1 MQSKSPD
8 MKFTFL
14 LILPFLLPNI
24 LLAQKEFQLEDF
36 HLDGSAKQISEECF
50 QLVPDSER
58 AAGSIWNKKAI
69 DLNESLDMEL
79 KVMFGC
85 KDRAGADGIVLVF
98 SSESVQTG
106 WSGEGMGFMGLYHSL
121 GIEIDTWR
129 NEHLLDPKEDHM
141 AVMANGNTR
150 HRLNLAGPKVIPN
163 VEDCRLHS
171 LQVKWAPSSKT
182 LSVTL
187 DGEHQIS
194 YTGDIVRT
202 IFRGESQVYWGI
214 TAATGRYSNRH
225 EFCIEKLEYT
235 TPEVISL
242 DFDLN
247 TQQQLLEGKT
257 ITLNGVEFPSGS
269 NQLTKKSLQEA
280 ERLYRF
286 LKEHPKHHVSI
297 NGHTDSNGAEAANE
311 QLSKK
316 RASTI
321 ANYLEQK
328 GIDLERIKFN
338 GYGEKFPIADNDTEA
353 GRTKNRRIDV
363 FVFVPQA

>member
-1 MQSKSPD
+1 
-8 MKFTFL
+8 MKYVFFFLLTFL
-14 LILPFLLPNI
+14 LSFV
-24 LLAQKEFQLEDF
+24 LLAQKTFQLEDF
-36 HLDGSAKQISEECF
+36 HLDGSAKQIGEECF
-50 QLVPDSER
+50 QLVPDRER

-69 DLNESLDMEL
+69 DLNEPLDMEL

-85 KDRAGADGIVLVF
+85 KDRAGADGVVLVF
-98 SSESVQTG
+98 SSEAVQTG

-150 HRLNLAGPKVIPN
+150 HRLNLAGPKILPN
-163 VEDCRLHS
+163 MEDCRLHNLRVQWS
-171 LQVKWAPSSKT
+171 PKSRQLK
-182 LSVTL
+182 VTV
-187 DGEHQIS
+187 DGKHEIS

-202 IFRGESQVYWGI
+202 IFRGENRVYWGI
-214 TAATGRYSNRH
+214 TAATGKYSNRH
-225 EFCIEKLEYT
+225 EFCIEKLDYT

-242 DFDLN
+242 DFDIN
-247 TQQQLLEGKT
+247 TQQLLLEGKT
-257 ITLNGVEFPSGS
+257 ITLEEVEFPSGS
-269 NQLTKKSLQEA
+269 NQLAKTSLNEA

-286 LKEHPKHHVSI
+286 LKKHPKHHVSI
-297 NGHTDSNGAEAANE
+297 NGHTDSNGTEAANE

-316 RASTI
+316 RAAAI
-321 ANYLEQK
+321 ASFLEQK

-338 GYGEKFPIADNDTEA
+338 GYGEKFPIADNNTEA
-353 GRTKNRRIDV
+353 GRKKNRRIDV

>member
-1 MQSKSPD
+1 
-8 MKFTFL
+8 MKYAFL
-14 LILPFLLPNI
+14 LILLLPFSNI
-24 LLAQKEFQLEDF
+24 LLAQSNFQLEDF
-36 HLDGSAKQISEECF
+36 HLDGSAKQLGEECF
-50 QLVPDSER
+50 QLVPDQER
-58 AAGSIWNKKAI
+58 AAGSIWHKKAI
-69 DLNESLDMEL
+69 DLSEPLDMEL
-79 KVMFGC
+79 KVMMGC

-98 SSESVQTG
+98 SNESVQTG

-150 HRLNLAGPKVIPN
+150 HRLNLAGPKILPN

-171 LQVKWAPSSKT
+171 LQVQWSPSKKT
-182 LSVTL
+182 LIVTM
-187 DGEHQIS
+187 DGKHSIS

-202 IFRGESQVYWGI
+202 LFRGESEVYWGI
-214 TAATGRYSNRH
+214 TAATGKYSNRH

-235 TPEVISL
+235 IPKEISL

-247 TQQQLLEGKT
+247 MQHQLLEGKT
-257 ITLNGVEFPSGS
+257 ITLEGIEFPSGS

-280 ERLYRF
+280 ERLHRF
-286 LKEHPKHHVSI
+286 LEANPKHHISI
-297 NGHTDSNGAEAANE
+297 NGHTDDRGAAANNE

-316 RASTI
+316 RAEAI
-321 ANYLEQK
+321 ANYLKQK
-328 GIDLERIKFN
+328 GIDAERIKFN

-353 GRTKNRRIDV
+353 GRKKNRRIDV